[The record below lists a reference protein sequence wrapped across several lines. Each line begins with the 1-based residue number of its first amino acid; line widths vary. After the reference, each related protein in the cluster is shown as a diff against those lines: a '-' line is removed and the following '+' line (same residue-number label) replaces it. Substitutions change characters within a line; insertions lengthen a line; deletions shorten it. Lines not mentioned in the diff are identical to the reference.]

1 EVIIESGKDVQFG
14 IIVRNPKE
22 YGPTDCEE
30 ARRIV
35 DNAFYKVREQPEA
48 KIEFVIHN
56 GEADEKVT
64 SDKRENSVAA
74 FCGTRGFGE
83 NCSIKRGGD
92 NKGIA
97 SMDVNV
103 KGELFGVIY
112 FAKNKPSPCPNP
124 DNWDVY

>member
-1 EVIIESGKDVQFG
+1 MKLFCIFILLFFG
-14 IIVRNPKE
+14 FQAIFSKAAD
-22 YGPTDCEE
+22 PTNCEE

-35 DNAFYKVREQPEA
+35 DNAFYEVREEPEA

-74 FCGTRGFGE
+74 FCGTRGFSE
-83 NCSIKRGGD
+83 KCSMKRGSD
-92 NKGIA
+92 NKGLGSI
-97 SMDVNV
+97 DVNV
-103 KGELFGVIY
+103 RGELFGVIY
-112 FAKNKPSPCPNP
+112 FAKNEPAPCPNP